1 MALSVVMVEKN
12 KETFLDDLISKCKV
26 GFQKLESNSY
36 GPLVSDDHLNNVQN
50 YIKLAKRW

>member
-1 MALSVVMVEKN
+1 M
-12 KETFLDDLISKCKV
+12 DDLITKVKNLKV

-50 YIKLAKRW
+50 YIKLAKDEGGEIILDGK